1 MLRLPPLLLMIALKN
16 IKLWSAAFLL
26 IIQIDKAL
34 AQCLPTGAT
43 VPSTITNN
51 PLTGSVSWSNLLN
64 GLTSNGAFASCGTLL
79 GVLGSAQTN
88 YIAAWNYGF
97 AVPTTATVC
106 GIEVRIE
113 RNAAGLLIG
122 SSITDKNLYL
132 MNAGTPVGNN
142 YASATGW
149 SGTNTIAVYGSN
161 SDLWGTTWTP
171 AQINAPNFG
180 VALSAEMK
188 AGLASLF
195 LSANVDAVSITVY
208 YTGSPLPVELVSFSG
223 IQESQT
229 IKLQW
234 QTASEKDNAYFEVEK
249 MNDDFIWQTMEKVPG
264 LGNTSV
270 INSYS
275 AYDYVPSPI
284 SYYRLKQVDN
294 SHQPNY
300 SQIISVDYVPELSK
314 ELLLYPSPV
323 TDVLHASCSSVIEK
337 AEVISGNGD
346 VSEQDIPVGETI
358 QLNMT
363 SFPEGLYLL
372 KVYTKKEVL
381 IKRFIKS

>member
-1 MLRLPPLLLMIALKN
+1 MIALKN
-16 IKLWSAAFLL
+16 IKLWSAAILL
-26 IIQIDKAL
+26 IFQSGKTL
-34 AQCLPTGAT
+34 CQCLPTGAT
-43 VPSTITNN
+43 SASTITNN
-51 PLTGSVSWSNLLN
+51 PLTGSLNWSNLLN
-64 GLTSNGAFASCGTLL
+64 GLTSNGSFASCGTLL

-88 YIAAWNYGF
+88 YITAWDYRF
-97 AVPTTATVC
+97 SVPTTATVC

-132 MNAGTPVGNN
+132 MNAGTPVGSN

-195 LSANVDAVSITVY
+195 LTANVDAVSITVY
-208 YTGSPLPVELVSFSG
+208 YTSSPLPVELVSFSG
-223 IQESQT
+223 VQEAQT

-234 QTASEKDNAYFEVEK
+234 QTASEKNNAYFEVEK
-249 MNDDFIWQTMEKVPG
+249 MNDDLIWQSMEKIPG
-264 LGNTSV
+264 HGNTSV
-270 INSYS
+270 INTYS
-275 AYDYVPSPI
+275 TYDYAPSPI
-284 SYYRLKQVDN
+284 SYYRLKQMDN
-294 SHQPNY
+294 NHQPDY
-300 SQIISVDYVPELSK
+300 SPIISVDYVPEPVK
-314 ELLLYPSPV
+314 ALLLYPSPV
-323 TDVLHASCSSVIEK
+323 TDVLHVTCNSVIETV
-337 AEVISGNGD
+337 EVISGNGN
-346 VSEQDIPVGETI
+346 VSGQDIPAGEKMI
-358 QLNMT
+358 QLNIA

>member
-1 MLRLPPLLLMIALKN
+1 MMALKH
-16 IKLWSAAFLL
+16 IKLCFTAFFL
-26 IIQIDKAL
+26 IFQSGKTL
-34 AQCLPTGAT
+34 CQCLPTGAT
-43 VPSTITNN
+43 APSTLTNN
-51 PLTGSVSWSNLLN
+51 ASTGSLAWSNLLN
-64 GLTSNGAFASCGTLL
+64 GISSNNAYASCGTLL

-88 YIAAWNYGF
+88 YITAWNYGF

-132 MNAGTPVGNN
+132 INAGTPVGSNH
-142 YASATGW
+142 ASAAGWTG
-149 SGTNTIAVYGSN
+149 TDAVAVYGSN

-171 AQINAPNFG
+171 AQVNATNFG

-195 LSANVDAVSITVY
+195 LTANVDAVSIIVY
-208 YTGSPLPVELVSFSG
+208 YTSSPLPVELVSFTG

-234 QTASEKDNAYFEVEK
+234 QTASEKNNAYFEVEK
-249 MNDDFIWQTMEKVPG
+249 MNDDLSWQTMEKVPG

-270 INSYS
+270 INTYS
-275 AYDYVPSPI
+275 AYDYAPSPI
-284 SYYRLKQVDN
+284 SYYRLKQMDN
-294 SHQPNY
+294 NHQSDY
-300 SQIISVDYVPELSK
+300 YRVISVDYVPESTK
-314 ELLLYPSPV
+314 SLLVYPSPV
-323 TDVLHASCSSVIEK
+323 SDMLQVACNSVIEN
-337 AEVISGNGD
+337 AEIISDNGD
-346 VSEQDIPVGETI
+346 VSVQDIPAGEKI
-358 QLNMT
+358 LQINMA
-363 SFPEGLYLL
+363 SFPKGLYLL